1 MPVFGEYQMEN
12 ILPIFLLAEALGVPA
27 KNVSESAKKFHT
39 EAGRCGIFHGKN
51 DAIIIDGSYNGGL
64 LAMIEGIKS
73 IQKMAENRKIFLFL
87 GDMREL
93 GNLEK
98 SAHETLT
105 HEIENIFENKNSVE
119 IFLVGSV
126 MRSIMKPVLEK
137 NFAVT
142 SELSSRIAGQKI
154 AEKIQN
160 SSQKSII
167 FVK

>member
-1 MPVFGEYQMEN
+1 
-12 ILPIFLLAEALGVPA
+12 
-27 KNVSESAKKFHT
+27 
-39 EAGRCGIFHGKN
+39 
-51 DAIIIDGSYNGGL
+51 
-64 LAMIEGIKS
+64 MIEGIKS

-98 SAHETLT
+98 SAHETLA

-137 NFAVT
+137 KFAVT

>member
-1 MPVFGEYQMEN
+1 
-12 ILPIFLLAEALGVPA
+12 
-27 KNVSESAKKFHT
+27 
-39 EAGRCGIFHGKN
+39 
-51 DAIIIDGSYNGGL
+51 
-64 LAMIEGIKS
+64 MIEGIKS
-73 IQKMAENRKIFLFL
+73 VQKMAENRKIFLFL

-98 SAHETLT
+98 SAHQSLAN
-105 HEIENIFENKNSVE
+105 EIEKVFKNNHSIE

-126 MRSIMKPVLEK
+126 MRSIMKPILEK

-167 FVK
+167 FMK